1 MNLLFVKL
9 NAITGGERSILCRD
23 DHHRL
28 FTARLCTRRE
38 RWIIQSLVVNPAIDR
53 NGRLWPL
60 RRLVL
65 ALRGWKQD
73 QHGAILGAAARCE
86 GQKSDTPPVMSV
98 EGASF
103 RTGVR
108 LPLYLFNQSGSI
120 FRPQLFPRCCGP
132 SVGLRTFWTVTNV
145 WRRPDVLPKE

>member
-1 MNLLFVKL
+1 M
-9 NAITGGERSILCRD
+9 
-23 DHHRL
+23 
-28 FTARLCTRRE
+28 
-38 RWIIQSLVVNPAIDR
+38 
-53 NGRLWPL
+53 
-60 RRLVL
+60 
-65 ALRGWKQD
+65 
-73 QHGAILGAAARCE
+73 GAILGAGGGYE

-98 EGASF
+98 GGASF

-108 LPLYLFNQSGSI
+108 LPLHLFNQSGSI